1 MGTEDVTRTAGAAEA
16 AAESIRD
23 MIRRRELLPG
33 EPVRQQDMAER
44 LEVSRVPIR
53 EALNSL
59 EKEGLLRHER
69 NRGYFV
75 AKLSAGQLGQIYL
88 MRELLET
95 ALMREIVWPDEG
107 QLDAIAAI
115 NAELAKAAENE
126 QPGRVAVLNR
136 DFHEAIFKLSPLD
149 LIHIEVNR
157 LWQMSD
163 SYRAFYLAGPSRHHT
178 AAEHEG
184 IIEALRERDLE
195 LLIERLDQHRGRARN
210 EVGTMLGGGPPVA
223 PLAVDHAAS
232 AAALR

>member
-1 MGTEDVTRTAGAAEA
+1 MTEERTTGAAEA
-16 AAESIRD
+16 AAEAIRD

-59 EKEGLLRHER
+59 QKEGLLRHER

-75 AKLSAGQLGQIYL
+75 AKLSAAQLGQIYL

-95 ALMREIVWPDEG
+95 ALMREIVWPEDDVI
-107 QLDAIAAI
+107 DAIAAI
-115 NAELAKAAENE
+115 NADLAEAAEKE
-126 QPGRVAVLNR
+126 QPGRVAALNR
-136 DFHEAIFKLSPLD
+136 EFHEAIYRLSPLD

-178 AAEHEG
+178 ATEHEG
-184 IIEALRERDLE
+184 IIEALRARDMD
-195 LLIERLDQHRGRARN
+195 LLIERLNEHRGRARN
-210 EVGTMLGGGPPVA
+210 EVGTMLGGGPVVA
-223 PLAVDHAAS
+223 PLAVDAV
-232 AAALR
+232 R

>member
-1 MGTEDVTRTAGAAEA
+1 MASEDHGTGAAEA
-16 AAESIRD
+16 AAESIRE

-59 EKEGLLRHER
+59 QKEGLLRHVR

-75 AKLSAGQLGQIYL
+75 AKLSSAQLGQIYL

-95 ALMREIVWPDEG
+95 ALLSEIVWPDD
-107 QLDAIAAI
+107 DAIDALAAI
-115 NAELAKAAENE
+115 NSELASAAEKE
-126 QPGRVAVLNR
+126 QPGRVATLNR
-136 DFHEAIFKLSPLD
+136 EFHEAIFSLSPLD

-178 AAEHEG
+178 AVEHDG
-184 IIEALRERDLE
+184 IIEALRARDRDL
-195 LLIERLDQHRGRARN
+195 LVGRLNEHRARARN
-210 EVGTMLGGGPPVA
+210 EVGAMLGGPAVA
-223 PLAVDHAAS
+223 P
-232 AAALR
+232 AAAGRVGSAN